1 MVVVHESW
9 DLQLGVDLAL
19 GPMGQGLE
27 TLEFASSDWDVGL
40 GTWNLD
46 LGLGGW
52 ALRLRSA
59 LGT

>member
-1 MVVVHESW
+1 M
-9 DLQLGVDLAL
+9 GVDLAL
-19 GPMGQGLE
+19 GPMWQGLAS
-27 TLEFASSDWDVGL
+27 LEFASSDWHVGL
-40 GTWNLD
+40 GTWHLD